1 MNECRIIVTTSG
13 KGGVGK
19 TTTSAS
25 IAFGLAKAG
34 KKTCAIDF
42 DIGLRNLDLVCGL
55 ERRVVYDLITAIRG
69 ECSVKQALIR
79 HKSNENFY
87 IIAASQTKD
96 KNALDI
102 EGVGRVIE
110 ELKGMGFDYIIC
122 DSPAGIE
129 KGAMTALYYAHEALI
144 VTNPEIS
151 SVRDSDRIIGL
162 LNSKTRASENGDQ
175 EIKRHLLITRYNEKQ
190 SNKGSHL
197 SKSQICEVLGFD
209 NPIGIIPEDGNVIEL
224 SNSGAPVIDSN
235 TAAAKAYKDVVQRLL
250 GNDVELKIYQNSSFL
265 KKLFGG

>member
-1 MNECRIIVTTSG
+1 MKECRVIVITSG

-55 ERRVVYDLITAIRG
+55 ERRVVYDLISIIQG

-79 HKSNENFY
+79 HKTNENFH

-102 EGVGRVIE
+102 DGVGRMIE
-110 ELKGMGFDYIIC
+110 ELKEMGFEYIIC

-129 KGAMTALYYAHEALI
+129 KGAMTALYYAHEAII

-162 LNSKTRASENGDQ
+162 LNSKTRASENGED

-190 SNKGSHL
+190 SNRGSNM
-197 SKSQICEVLGFD
+197 SKEDICEILGFKK
-209 NPIGIIPEDGNVIEL
+209 PIGIITEDKNVIEL
-224 SNSGAPVIDSN
+224 SNNGSPVIDSN
-235 TAAAKAYKDVVQRLL
+235 TAAAKAYKDVIQRLL
-250 GNDVELKIYQNSSFL
+250 GNDVGLKIYQNSGFF